1 MGHANCALAIFPL
14 HRLGEKAIQEGFNKN
29 GSMILEVG
37 LNIVNQ
43 KIEHIFLL
51 FLVQRKEG
59 YMI

>member
-43 KIEHIFLL
+43 KIEHIFCYFL
-51 FLVQRKEG
+51 FREKKDT
-59 YMI
+59 